1 VSIEP
6 HRAWPYK
13 RIGEHGED
21 LRMALPVDDRLD
33 AHLRTWLG
41 VWPPERPLVV
51 TSAPGRTEPGWDG
64 SEHAV
69 VGVASPRGAV
79 LSVPPDRVD
88 AVAALADDLDG
99 LRAAGP
105 ALGDALGWPDARLFD
120 GVFRWSTSPAAD
132 LDDAGAWVPTDD
144 ERVPDWLKPFNGDVL
159 VTFEDGRYIA
169 GVGIKVHDEFGHE
182 LAVVTEE
189 AAQGKGLAR
198 RLVAQ
203 AARAVLERGAIP
215 TYLHADSN
223 VRSAKVAVAAGFPD
237 RGWRI
242 LGAGG
247 RRSG

>member
-1 VSIEP
+1 MP
-6 HRAWPYK
+6 
-13 RIGEHGED
+13 
-21 LRMALPVDDRLD
+21 LPVDQRLD
-33 AHLRTWLG
+33 AHLRTWMG
-41 VWPPERPLVV
+41 AWPPERALVV

-64 SEHAV
+64 AVHAV
-69 VGVASPRGAV
+69 VGVASPDGAV
-79 LSVPPDRVD
+79 LSVPPHVVD
-88 AVAALADDLDG
+88 AVAAVADDLDG

-105 ALGDALGWPDARLFD
+105 ALGEALGWPEARLFD
-120 GVFRWSTSPAAD
+120 GVFRWSTEPAS
-132 LDDAGAWVPTDD
+132 LDDAGEWVAVDD
-144 ERVPDWLKPFNGDVL
+144 PRVPDWLRPFGGEVL
-159 VTFEDGRYIA
+159 MALDETSGAYIA
-169 GVGIKVHDEFGHE
+169 GVGIKVHDEFGQE

-203 AARAVLERGAIP
+203 AARAVIERGAVP

-247 RRSG
+247 RRA